1 MKNVIINNIDVAY
14 ERRGK
19 GTPLVFIHGYP
30 LDHSIWNEV
39 AALLES
45 DFDLIIPDV
54 RGFGKSTTVDTPY
67 TMVDLAGDIAGL
79 LDHLGVDKAA
89 LAGHSMGGYVA
100 LAFAKKYPERVS
112 GLALIS
118 SQAAADSLEGKQKR
132 YKTAEDVA
140 EKGTGI
146 VAEAMTT
153 KLSDSK
159 KVQDFVSPLMA
170 AQSKSG
176 VVGALKAMAEREDS
190 TPILSG
196 FTFPVV
202 LIHGDADALIPID
215 RAKDI
220 KSILPTAQL
229 VELQGVGHMPMMDA
243 AEKTAQALKLLK

>member
-1 MKNVIINNIDVAY
+1 MKNVMINNIDLAY

-19 GTPLVFIHGYP
+19 GAPLVFIHGYP

-39 AALLES
+39 AALIES

-54 RGFGKSTTVDTPY
+54 RGFGSSSTVDTPY

-79 LDHLGVDKAA
+79 LDHLGLERAA

-159 KVQDFVSPLMA
+159 SVQDFVSPLMA
-170 AQSKSG
+170 AQGKSG

-190 TPILSG
+190 TPILAG
-196 FTFPVV
+196 FTFPIV